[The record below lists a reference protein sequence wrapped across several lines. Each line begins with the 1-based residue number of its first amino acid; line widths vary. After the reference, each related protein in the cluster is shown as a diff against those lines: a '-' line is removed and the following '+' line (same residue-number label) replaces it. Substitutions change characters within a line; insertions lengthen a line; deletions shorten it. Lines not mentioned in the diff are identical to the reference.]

1 MLKMRAENRPV
12 ERLIEE
18 IERKRCIMLIE
29 VVQLAEELTD
39 NRGNAFELTNR
50 AISKLAKRRRV
61 EIGFRY

>member
-1 MLKMRAENRPV
+1 
-12 ERLIEE
+12 
-18 IERKRCIMLIE
+18 MLIE